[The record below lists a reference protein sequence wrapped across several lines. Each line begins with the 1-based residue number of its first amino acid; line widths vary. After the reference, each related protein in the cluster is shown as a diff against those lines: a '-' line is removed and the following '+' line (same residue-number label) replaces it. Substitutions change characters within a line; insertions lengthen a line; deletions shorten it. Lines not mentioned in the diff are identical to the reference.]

1 LAERHLIKLC
11 FTIGCTFL
19 YAVMRAKSCLD
30 FEVSVVC
37 VVLLLADNYV
47 TKHLFNIIGLFKSLL
62 VCVSH
67 IIIFVILEIS
77 ING

>member
-1 LAERHLIKLC
+1 MIKLC

-19 YAVMRAKSCLD
+19 YAVMRGKSCLD
-30 FEVSVVC
+30 FEVSVVR
-37 VVLLLADNYV
+37 VVLLLADNYI

-62 VCVSH
+62 VRVSH
-67 IIIFVILEIS
+67 IIILVILEIP